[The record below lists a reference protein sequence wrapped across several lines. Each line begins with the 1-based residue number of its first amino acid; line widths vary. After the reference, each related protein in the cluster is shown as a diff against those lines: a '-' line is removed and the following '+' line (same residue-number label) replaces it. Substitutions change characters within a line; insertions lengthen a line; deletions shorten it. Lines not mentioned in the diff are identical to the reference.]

1 MFYSTGNNFGAG
13 VIGFREACEDGHIVL
28 NAKFSCSP
36 RSEAYWAAEVLE
48 VYVPELGISR
58 SMESG
63 VTVRFRETDGYGSV
77 HDGGTFSVP
86 SRTARRWSDATIVRM
101 PALWCTKHCLRRH

>member
-1 MFYSTGNNFGAG
+1 MPDCSMFYSTGNNFGAG

-36 RSEAYWAAEVLE
+36 RSEAYRAAEVLE

-58 SMESG
+58 STESG

-77 HDGGTFSVP
+77 HDGGTFGG
-86 SRTARRWSDATIVRM
+86 
-101 PALWCTKHCLRRH
+101 H